1 MEQINYGR
9 EAAYLQYLLRYLLI
23 LGGKMH
29 TVEDILALPEGERA
43 ELIDGEMFL
52 MATPTWTHQE
62 ILGWL
67 HIEIA
72 LHIRSR
78 MGKCRVIMAPFGVF
92 IKKDNKNYLE
102 PDISVI
108 CNRDKLDEKGCHG
121 APDWVIEIVSPSSK
135 HMDYKRKL
143 VVYKEA
149 GVREYW
155 IIDPTQET
163 VTVYHFETGKEAV
176 IYKLTDKV
184 KSGILEGLEIDFSDM
199 KRYLE

>member
-9 EAAYLQYLLRYLLI
+9 EAAYLRYLLRYLLI

-52 MATPTWTHQE
+52 MAAPTWTHQE

-72 LHIRSR
+72 MHIRSNN
-78 MGKCRVIMAPFGVF
+78 GKCRVIMAPFGVF
-92 IKKDNKNYLE
+92 IKRDNKNYLE

-108 CNRDKLDEKGCHG
+108 CNRDRLDEKGCHG

-135 HMDYKRKL
+135 DMDYKRKRI
-143 VVYKEA
+143 VYQEA

-155 IIDPTQET
+155 IIDPLQET
-163 VTVYHFETGKEAV
+163 VTIYHFETGEEAAR
-176 IYKLTDKV
+176 YRFTDKV
-184 KSGILEGLEIDFSDM
+184 KSGVLEGLEIDFSDR